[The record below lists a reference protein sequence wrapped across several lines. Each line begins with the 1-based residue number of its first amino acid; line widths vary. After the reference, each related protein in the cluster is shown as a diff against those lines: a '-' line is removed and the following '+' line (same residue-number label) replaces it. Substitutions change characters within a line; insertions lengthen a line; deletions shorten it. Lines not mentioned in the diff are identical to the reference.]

1 MQKNTLDI
9 FLEYISKLGYGSSIA
24 KITSLVE
31 KVSSVTNQSINEV
44 IRCSDFREQEL
55 SKEKLESIIAEL
67 RSVMFLD
74 NNNFKN
80 IKLIKSSKNKSSD
93 IYAENLNRKF
103 DIEVTCLTNTYSRG
117 KDGPSYILDNDKFL
131 REFTGRI
138 TTKIDQLKAGVNSY
152 KMIIFTMNRYPEK
165 ALTDDKEY
173 RELIKEAYNQSK
185 LSNDYYLGLLT
196 GDVDFIYPNLEIKQ
210 I

>member
-1 MQKNTLDI
+1 MKTSIFDI
-9 FLEYISKLGYGSSIA
+9 FIEYVSKLGFSSSIT

-31 KVSSVTNQSINEV
+31 KTSIVTNQSTNEV
-44 IRCSDFREQEL
+44 IECSDFREQEL

-67 RSVMFLD
+67 RSVVFLD
-74 NNNFKN
+74 NNKFKN
-80 IKLIKSSKNKSSD
+80 IKLIKSSKNKSCD

-138 TTKIDQLKAGVNSY
+138 TTKIDQLKAGVNNY
-152 KMIIFTMNRYPEK
+152 KMIIFTMNR
-165 ALTDDKEY
+165 
-173 RELIKEAYNQSK
+173 
-185 LSNDYYLGLLT
+185 
-196 GDVDFIYPNLEIKQ
+196 
-210 I
+210 